1 MGNSV
6 PFSARSRSLDAC
18 AAARVSDIL
27 LLLLLLLLLLP
38 CEVDDN
44 VEVGEYHRTK
54 APALRRR
61 IWAQYTALRS
71 IFLLISL

>member
-54 APALRRR
+54 APA
-61 IWAQYTALRS
+61 
-71 IFLLISL
+71 